1 MQNEHRPSSRSLW
14 GMMILIFGLMA
25 YAFLAAGVGD
35 LLSGMSLIIQT
46 IYYLIAGILWI
57 FPARKIL
64 EWMGRGK
71 R

>member
-1 MQNEHRPSSRSLW
+1 MNDNKPATRSLW
-14 GMMILIFGLMA
+14 GMLALISGLTA
-25 YAFLAAGVGD
+25 YAFLAAGIGSM
-35 LLSGMSLIIQT
+35 LSESSLVIQT

-64 EWMGRGK
+64 EWMGRGH